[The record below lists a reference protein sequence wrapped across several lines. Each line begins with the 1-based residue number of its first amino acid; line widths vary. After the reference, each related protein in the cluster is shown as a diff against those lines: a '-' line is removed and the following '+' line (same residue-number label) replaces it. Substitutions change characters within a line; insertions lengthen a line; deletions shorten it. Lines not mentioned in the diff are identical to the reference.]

1 MGFTCTEQT
10 YRHVA
15 ITMHNGTA
23 YYAGHILPVCQSL
36 RRSGK
41 NPDLSRNTHIL
52 HPPTSHRYHVA
63 TPTARSRLPRDHAP
77 PNCCYVAARLGE
89 GMAIASGCS
98 TLTGVEDMEGWV
110 GGARGEAEG
119 RGRLEG
125 RRGRPDDEAAAGK
138 LRSSL
143 PVVSTTTSTSSS
155 SGMSGESGEC
165 CWLKERRASGRGLSM
180 SISWVESVSQVERWD
195 PRRDEPSS

>member
-1 MGFTCTEQT
+1 MG
-10 YRHVA
+10 A
-15 ITMHNGTA
+15 
-23 YYAGHILPVCQSL
+23 
-36 RRSGK
+36 
-41 NPDLSRNTHIL
+41 
-52 HPPTSHRYHVA
+52 
-63 TPTARSRLPRDHAP
+63 
-77 PNCCYVAARLGE
+77 
-89 GMAIASGCS
+89 
-98 TLTGVEDMEGWV
+98 
-110 GGARGEAEG
+110 ARGEAEG